1 MKLARQTV
9 IGSAA
14 LAEKTADTP
23 AAKLRENVTS
33 PGGTT
38 AAALDVLI
46 KNGKMQS
53 LFDEAI
59 AAAAKRGKELAK

>member
-14 LAEKTADTP
+14 LAEKNAETP
-23 AAKLRENVTS
+23 ASTLRENVTS

-38 AAALDVLI
+38 QAALEVLMDGRLE
-46 KNGKMQS
+46 NLYQ
-53 LFDEAI
+53 EALL
-59 AAAAKRGKELAK
+59 AAKTRGENLAK